1 MYKNILFPVDIV
13 EEDSWSSALPLIKEF
28 VAKFQAKLHIM
39 TVIPDYG
46 MSIVSQYF
54 PQGAVQNMINKTQQE
69 LQSFVDKNL
78 IDQDINI
85 GRVIVKKGGAVY
97 QSIINTAEE
106 IDIDLIIIPAHRPEL
121 KDYLLGPNAAK
132 VVRHSKLPVLVM
144 RY

>member
-1 MYKNILFPVDIV
+1 MYKDILFPVDIV
-13 EEDSWSSALPLIKEF
+13 AEDSWSSALPIIKEF
-28 VAKFQAKLHIM
+28 VAKFKARLHIM

-54 PQGAVQNMINKTQQE
+54 PQGAVQNMVNKTQKE
-69 LQSFVDKNL
+69 LDEFVEKNVKEKN
-78 IDQDINI
+78 INI
-85 GRVIVKKGGAVY
+85 GQVIVKKGGTVY
-97 QSIINTAEE
+97 QSIIDTAEE
-106 IDIDLIIIPAHRPEL
+106 INIDLIIIPAHRPEL